1 MKNFQSLVG
10 ASLGCNMKFLEVIDL
25 GSGVKEVW
33 LNRPDL
39 HNAFNAELIEEI
51 ISLFQNFKD
60 ERLII
65 LSGRGAS
72 FCAGADLNWMKAMK
86 DYSKEE
92 NLKDSKRLAKMF
104 STINECDVPVI
115 ARVNGHALGGGVGLV
130 AVCDYVVAV
139 KEALMGFTE
148 VRLGLIP
155 AVISPY
161 CLSKVG
167 ESAGRAWMLS
177 GERFSADRAQNM
189 GLVHEVVEK
198 DKLDEKINEIKNRF
212 LMAGPEA
219 SKEAKKLIRGVMK
232 NLKASED
239 FACGMI
245 AERRVSSEGQ
255 EGMKALLEKSKP
267 SWINK

>member
-1 MKNFQSLVG
+1 MKY
-10 ASLGCNMKFLEVIDL
+10 LEVVEKEA
-25 GSGVKEVW
+25 GVKEVW
-33 LNRPDL
+33 MNRPDL
-39 HNAFNAELIEEI
+39 HNAFNAEMIEEFI
-51 ISLFQNFKD
+51 TLFESFKD

-86 DYSKEE
+86 DYTKEE

-104 STINECDVPVI
+104 SAINECNVPVI
-115 ARVNGHALGGGVGLV
+115 GRVNGHALGGGVGLV
-130 AVCDYVVAV
+130 SVCDYVIATPVS
-139 KEALMGFTE
+139 LMGFTE

-161 CLSKVG
+161 CISKVG
-167 ESAGRAWMLS
+167 ESNARAWMLS
-177 GERFSADRAQNM
+177 GERFDANEAKRM
-189 GLVHEVVEK
+189 GLVHEVTDDLDSRVE
-198 DKLDEKINEIKNRF
+198 EIKKKF

-219 SKEAKKLIRGVMK
+219 AKEAKKLVRGVVK

-245 AERRVSSEGQ
+245 VERRVSAEGQ
-255 EGMKALLEKSKP
+255 EGMRALLSKDKP
-267 SWINK
+267 AWMKK